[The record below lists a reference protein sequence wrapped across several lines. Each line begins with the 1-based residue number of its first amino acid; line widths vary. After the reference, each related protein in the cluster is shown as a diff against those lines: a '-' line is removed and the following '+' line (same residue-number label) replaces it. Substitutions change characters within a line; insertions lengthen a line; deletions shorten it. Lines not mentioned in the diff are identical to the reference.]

1 MQDGQSKLADQI
13 TAMKG
18 TLDVWDGKIRRM
30 DTKMHNLTEIAQM
43 LEDNGIKQRKSF
55 EDI

>member
-1 MQDGQSKLADQI
+1 MQDGQSKLSDQI

-30 DTKMHNLTEIAQM
+30 DTKMHNLTEIA
-43 LEDNGIKQRKSF
+43 
-55 EDI
+55 